1 MADRFP
7 VMCSFPR
14 MEMNMCF
21 RLGQYENN
29 RAGVVGAAEQEL
41 KEKTEKYAA
50 KSKIDPST
58 YGCTMMS
65 NDAYREDGVHN
76 FYSIGQK
83 VNLITRLI
91 SRTED
96 SQGLSD
102 LNSS

>member
-1 MADRFP
+1 MLFP
-7 VMCSFPR
+7 QDGDEYVLSGWDSTKIT
-14 MEMNMCF
+14 E
-21 RLGQYENN
+21 LGL
-29 RAGVVGAAEQEL
+29 VGAAEQEL

-76 FYSIGQK
+76 IYGIGQRST
-83 VNLITRLI
+83 LSTRPI
-91 SRTED
+91 SRTEG

-102 LNSS
+102 LNSILI